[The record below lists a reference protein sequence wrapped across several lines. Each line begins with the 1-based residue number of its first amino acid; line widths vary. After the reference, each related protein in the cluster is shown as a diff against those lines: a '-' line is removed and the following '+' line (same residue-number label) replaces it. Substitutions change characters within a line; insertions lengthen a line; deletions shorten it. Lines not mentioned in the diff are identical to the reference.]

1 MEDFFLIRLC
11 RSAIEKLFQNNLRLH
26 ISNCVIHLSIR
37 FQVAQFKLGQIYP
50 AKKYT
55 KAINE
60 KMQKL
65 VTCEGVPFVLDL
77 EKFASSN
84 EFENLVVNLSNKMS
98 LQLLFTT
105 LDTLHTNNKIFEK
118 LRGIR
123 LSNNSIK
130 TLDPISKLPVLDLEL
145 VDLRVNKVISFSA
158 GRKRHAMNI
167 LSLFCRSEPFMN

>member
-1 MEDFFLIRLC
+1 M
-11 RSAIEKLFQNNLRLH
+11 S
-26 ISNCVIHLSIR
+26 VR

-60 KMQKL
+60 KMQHL
-65 VTCEGVPFVLDL
+65 VTCEGVPHVLDL
-77 EKFASSN
+77 DEFGSSS
-84 EFENLVVNLSNKMS
+84 EFENLVVSLSNKMS

-118 LRGIR
+118 IRGIR
-123 LSNNSIK
+123 LSKNKIK

-145 VDLRVNKVISFSA
+145 VDLRVNNVILFSA
-158 GRKRHAMNI
+158 TEKDMR
-167 LSLFCRSEPFMN
+167 L

>member
-1 MEDFFLIRLC
+1 M
-11 RSAIEKLFQNNLRLH
+11 
-26 ISNCVIHLSIR
+26 
-37 FQVAQFKLGQIYP
+37 AQFKLGQIYP

-65 VTCEGVPFVLDL
+65 VTCEGVALVLDL
-77 EKFASSN
+77 DKFAN
-84 EFENLVVNLSNKMS
+84 EFEDLVVNLSNKMS

-118 LRGIR
+118 IRGIR
-123 LSNNSIK
+123 LSNNNIK

-145 VDLRVNKVISFSA
+145 VDLRHNKVISFLTA
-158 GRKRHAMNI
+158 
-167 LSLFCRSEPFMN
+167 E